1 MMSLS
6 EGRAGGPVCVPTIE
20 TSSESALLPSR
31 AEPAGNTAIPVEP
44 RRMSQVAWAVQ
55 GAVAL
60 AILTTTLTEH
70 WSSVVVLALL
80 SLCLLA
86 SVWLA
91 HRGKAMHAAALI
103 LVSLTVAI
111 SYLLF
116 QNQGV
121 RGEAMTALPVILV
134 ITGMFGTRRLF
145 LGILATILAALSAL
159 VLANVTG
166 WHVNAVEPVTPAT
179 LVNLFGILLV
189 TAFNVWLMAGDLR
202 RTLARLNSENE
213 RLRDSMARIDLLVHH
228 DSLTGL
234 PNRLLARD
242 RFEQAVAMAQ
252 RNGYRVA
259 LVFLDLDDFKT
270 VNDSLGHATGDQ
282 LLCQVAR
289 RIAGVVRAS
298 DTVSRQGGDEFLM
311 VLSSLTDAES
321 AVTTAMK
328 IIEVLSAPFE
338 MNGLEMSVTCSL
350 GIALYPDHGVDFDTL
365 LKNADVAMYRAKD
378 SGRNAFRFYEAEM
391 LGDIVDSLHLVS
403 GIRSALTRGEF
414 RLHYQPQYE
423 LKTGRIIG
431 AEALVRWQHPELGL
445 VPPGKFIPIAERS
458 GLINGIGAWVLKEA
472 CRQAKQWHQAGL
484 TQLVVSVNVSPVQ
497 FRRHEI
503 EREVVD
509 ALTAANLSPG
519 SIELELTESLLLA
532 ESSHLSPL
540 LSRLRALGVRI
551 SIDDFGTGYSNLG
564 YLKRF
569 EVQRLKID
577 QSFVRHMMDDSNTEG
592 IVRAIIEMAHI
603 LKLELVAEGIEDLPT
618 LQRLTELGCEF
629 GQGFYWSAALPP
641 EEFFEFIQHQAIA

>member
-1 MMSLS
+1 MMALGTDSTSRQLYRQMIES
-6 EGRAGGPVCVPTIE
+6 GTESSAHGPPALGA
-20 TSSESALLPSR
+20 SSA
-31 AEPAGNTAIPVEP
+31 AIAVEP
-44 RRMSQVAWAVQ
+44 HRLAQVAWAVQ

-60 AILTTTLTEH
+60 SIGTAA
-70 WSSVVVLALL
+70 WSSDWPSIYVLLLMSL
-80 SLCLLA
+80 SLHTAL
-86 SVWLA
+86 WLSRRN
-91 HRGKAMHAAALI
+91 RGEIAAAFM
-103 LVSLTVAI
+103 LTALTLSI
-111 SYLLF
+111 GYLLF

-121 RGEAMTALPVILV
+121 RGEAIAGLPAILV
-134 ITGMFGTRRLF
+134 IAGMFGTRRLF
-145 LGILATILAALSAL
+145 LSVLATILVVLCGL
-159 VLANVTG
+159 VIVNATG
-166 WHVNAVEPVTPAT
+166 WHVNVVRPVTVAT
-179 LVNLFGILLV
+179 LANLLGIFLV

-202 RTLARLNSENE
+202 HTMVRLNKENE
-213 RLRDSMARIDLLVHH
+213 RLRESVTQIDVLVHH
-228 DSLTGL
+228 DALTGL

-252 RNGYRVA
+252 RNGFRVA
-259 LVFLDLDDFKT
+259 LVFLDLDDFKA
-270 VNDSLGHATGDQ
+270 VNDSLGHATGDL

-311 VLSSLTDAES
+311 VLGSLTDGES
-321 AVTTAMK
+321 AMTTAIK

-338 MNGLEMSVTCSL
+338 MNGLEVSITCSL
-350 GIALYPDHGVDFDTL
+350 GIALYPEHGIDFDTL

-378 SGRNAFRFYEAEM
+378 SGRNAFRFYDAEM
-391 LGDIVDSLHLVS
+391 LGDVDDTLHLVS
-403 GIRSALTRGEF
+403 GIRSALTKGEF
-414 RLHYQPQYE
+414 KLHYQPQYE

-431 AEALVRWQHPELGL
+431 AEALIRWQHPELGL
-445 VPPGKFIPIAERS
+445 VLPGKFIPIAERS
-458 GLINGIGAWVLKEA
+458 GLISSIGAWVLKEA
-472 CRQAKQWHQAGL
+472 CRQTKQWQQAGL

-503 EREVVD
+503 EREVTD
-509 ALTAANLSPG
+509 ALAAAKLSPG

-532 ESSHLSPL
+532 ESSHLVPL
-540 LSRLRALGVRI
+540 LSRLRALGVRF

-569 EVQRLKID
+569 EVERLKID
-577 QSFVRHMMDDSNTEG
+577 QSFVRHMMEDANAEG

-629 GQGFYWSAALPP
+629 GQGFYWAPALPP
-641 EEFFEFIQHQAIA
+641 DEFLEFIQHQETA